1 MGKKNKSLEN
11 SNEKCI
17 DKKQVGG
24 GRNVNSILNNVDG
37 KILSKQ
43 SNQDD
48 INFYKYMINK
58 IIGKIENPKLLK
70 QICQLA
76 EYYYIYK

>member
-1 MGKKNKSLEN
+1 MSKKNKNLDNCNKECVSESQVKKNN
-11 SNEKCI
+11 ST
-17 DKKQVGG
+17 
-24 GRNVNSILNNVDG
+24 LNNVEG
-37 KILSKQ
+37 ENLSKQ
-43 SNQDD
+43 YNQDD

-58 IIGKIENPKLLK
+58 IIGKIENPKLLE